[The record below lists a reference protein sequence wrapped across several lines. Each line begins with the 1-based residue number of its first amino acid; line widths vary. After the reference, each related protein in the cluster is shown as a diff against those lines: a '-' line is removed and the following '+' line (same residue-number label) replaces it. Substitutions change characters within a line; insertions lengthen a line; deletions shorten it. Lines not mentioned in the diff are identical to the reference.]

1 MKPDEWPSNVAEA
14 MALYNER
21 TEARQKKDWDIADAI
36 REELKEMGW
45 TVEDKPGDTLIYYNK
60 YNRKR

>member
-14 MALYNER
+14 MVLFDER
-21 TEARQKKDWDIADAI
+21 TEARQNKDWHIADTI

-45 TVEDKPGDTLIYYNK
+45 TVEDNPDDTLIYYNK
-60 YNRKR
+60 YNRKK